1 MRNSRRQLRVWRI
14 RSRLPQYAQQK
25 TTLGEFD
32 VKAALSMLATATL
45 AAGLLLTV
53 AACTDTAEEPADE
66 NPALAAPVPEGM
78 IRGTVLETMN
88 AAGYT
93 YVLLDTAEG
102 QRWVAAQQTPVAVG
116 DTVQTNQGMAMRNFT
131 SQSLNR
137 TFEVIYF
144 SGALQNLS
152 ATTLAAGQP
161 ATALPPGHPT
171 TTTAPVAAGT
181 MVADSAVASV
191 EDGKDIAWVYA
202 NKDSLAGQPVSLRGT
217 VVKYNANI
225 LGANWLHIQD
235 GSGSATEGS
244 NDLVVT
250 SAAEVAVG
258 DTVFVTGNIVLD
270 KDFGAGYSYPVLV
283 EDASLTVE

>member
-1 MRNSRRQLRVWRI
+1 VQRNTN
-14 RSRLPQYAQQK
+14 P
-25 TTLGEFD
+25 GEFD
-32 VKAALSMLATATL
+32 VKAILSTLATATL
-45 AAGLLLTV
+45 AAGLLFGL

-66 NPALAAPVPEGM
+66 NLAFATPVPAGM
-78 IRGTVLETMN
+78 IRGPVLETMD

-102 QRWVAAQQTPVAVG
+102 QRWVAVQQTTVTVG
-116 DTVQTNQGMAMRNFT
+116 DTVQTDQGMAMQNFT

-152 ATTLAAGQP
+152 TTTPPEGQRATG
-161 ATALPPGHPT
+161 LPPGHPST
-171 TTTAPVAAGT
+171 SVAPAAAGT
-181 MVADSAVASV
+181 MVVDSAVAAV

-202 NKDSLAGQPVSLRGT
+202 EKDSLAGQPVSLRGK

-225 LGANWLHIQD
+225 LGTNWLHIQD
-235 GSGSATEGS
+235 GSGSAADGS

-250 SAAEVAVG
+250 SAAEAAVG
-258 DTVFVTGNIVLD
+258 DTVIITGNIVLD

-283 EDASLTVE
+283 EDATLTVE

>member
-1 MRNSRRQLRVWRI
+1 M
-14 RSRLPQYAQQK
+14 
-25 TTLGEFD
+25 
-32 VKAALSMLATATL
+32 KATLSMLANATL
-45 AAGLLLTV
+45 AAGLLLTL
-53 AACTDTAEEPADE
+53 AACTDTAEEAADE
-66 NPALAAPVPEGM
+66 NLALTAAVPEGM
-78 IRGTVLETMN
+78 IRGTVLETMD

-102 QRWVAAQQTPVAVG
+102 QRWLATQQTPVAVG
-116 DTVQTNQGMAMRNFT
+116 DTVQTDQGMAMQNFT

-144 SGALQNLS
+144 SDAVQNLS
-152 ATTLAAGQP
+152 ATTLPEGQP
-161 ATALPPGHPT
+161 ATALPPGHPET
-171 TTTAPVAAGT
+171 LAAPVAAGT
-181 MVADSAVASV
+181 MVADSAVAGV

-202 NKDSLAGQPVSLRGT
+202 DKDSLAGQPVSLRGK

-225 LGANWLHIQD
+225 LGTNWLHIQD
-235 GSGSATEGS
+235 GSGSAADGS

-258 DTVFVTGNIVLD
+258 DTVVITGNIVLD

>member
-1 MRNSRRQLRVWRI
+1 
-14 RSRLPQYAQQK
+14 
-25 TTLGEFD
+25 
-32 VKAALSMLATATL
+32 MLATTTL
-45 AAGLLLTV
+45 AAGLLFTL
-53 AACTDTAEEPADE
+53 AACTDTAEEAAVE

-78 IRGTVLETMN
+78 IRGTVLETMD

-102 QRWVAAQQTPVAVG
+102 QLWIEAQQTPVAVG
-116 DTVQTNQGMAMRNFT
+116 DIVQTSQGMPMQYFT
-131 SQSLNR
+131 SKSLNR

-152 ATTLAAGQP
+152 ATTTSAGQP
-161 ATALPPGHPT
+161 ATALPPGHPST
-171 TTTAPVAAGT
+171 LAPPVDAGTVAPDLAVAA
-181 MVADSAVASV
+181 V
-191 EDGKDIAWVYA
+191 EEGKDIAWVYA
-202 NKDSLAGQPVSLRGT
+202 NKDSLADQPVSLRGK

-225 LGANWLHIQD
+225 LGTNWLHIQD
-235 GSGSATEGS
+235 GSGSAADGS

-250 SAAEVAVG
+250 SAAEAAVG
-258 DTVFVTGNIVLD
+258 DTVIITGNIVLD

>member
-1 MRNSRRQLRVWRI
+1 
-14 RSRLPQYAQQK
+14 
-25 TTLGEFD
+25 
-32 VKAALSMLATATL
+32 MLATAIL

-66 NPALAAPVPEGM
+66 NPALVAPVPEGM
-78 IRGTVLETMN
+78 IRGTVLETMD

-116 DTVQTNQGMAMRNFT
+116 DIVQTNQGMAMQKFT
-131 SQSLNR
+131 SPSLNR

-152 ATTLAAGQP
+152 ATTL
-161 ATALPPGHPT
+161 PPGHPT
-171 TTTAPVAAGT
+171 TTAAPVAAGT
-181 MVADSAVASV
+181 MIADTAVAAV
-191 EDGKDIAWVYA
+191 EEDKDIAWVYA
-202 NKDSLAGQPVSLRGT
+202 SKDSLAGQPVSLRGK

-225 LGANWLHIQD
+225 LGTNWLHIQD

-244 NDLVVT
+244 NNLLVT
-250 SAAEVAVG
+250 SAAEAAVG
-258 DTVFVTGNIVLD
+258 DTVVVTGNIVLD
-270 KDFGAGYSYPVLV
+270 KDFGAGYSYAVLM

>member
-1 MRNSRRQLRVWRI
+1 M
-14 RSRLPQYAQQK
+14 
-25 TTLGEFD
+25 
-32 VKAALSMLATATL
+32 KAAFSMLATAAL

-66 NPALAAPVPEGM
+66 NPALAAPMPEGM
-78 IRGTVLETMN
+78 IRGTVLETMD
-88 AAGYT
+88 AVGYT

-116 DTVQTNQGMAMRNFT
+116 DIVQTNQGMAMQKFT
-131 SQSLNR
+131 SPSLNR

-152 ATTLAAGQP
+152 ATTL
-161 ATALPPGHPT
+161 PPGHPT

-181 MVADSAVASV
+181 MIADTAVAAV
-191 EDGKDIAWVYA
+191 EEGRDIAWVYA
-202 NKDSLAGQPVSLRGT
+202 NMDSLAGQPVSLRGK

-225 LGANWLHIQD
+225 LGTNWLHIQD

-244 NDLVVT
+244 NDLLVT
-250 SAAEVAVG
+250 SAAEAAVG
-258 DTVFVTGNIVLD
+258 DTVVVTGNIALD
-270 KDFGAGYSYPVLV
+270 KDFSAGYSYAVLM

>member
-1 MRNSRRQLRVWRI
+1 M
-14 RSRLPQYAQQK
+14 
-25 TTLGEFD
+25 
-32 VKAALSMLATATL
+32 KANLSMLATATL
-45 AAGLLLTV
+45 AASLLFTL
-53 AACTDTAEEPADE
+53 AACSDTVEEPADE
-66 NPALAAPVPEGM
+66 NLAFAAPVPEGM
-78 IRGTVLETMN
+78 IRGTVLETMD

-102 QRWVAAQQTPVAVG
+102 QRWVAAQQTAIAVG
-116 DTVQTNQGMAMRNFT
+116 DIVQTNQGMAMQKFT
-131 SQSLNR
+131 SPALNR

-152 ATTLAAGQP
+152 ATTLPAEQP

-171 TTTAPVAAGT
+171 TTAAPVVAGT
-181 MVADSAVASV
+181 MSADTAVAAV
-191 EDGKDIAWVYA
+191 EDGKNIAWVYA
-202 NKDSLAGQPVSLRGT
+202 NKDSLAGQPVSLRGK

-244 NDLVVT
+244 NDLLVT
-250 SAAEVAVG
+250 STAETAVG
-258 DTVFVTGNIVLD
+258 DTVVVTGNLVLD
-270 KDFGAGYSYPVLV
+270 KDFGAGYRYAMLM